1 MRAGRRRKFD
11 VHRYPNG
18 STKRAGAIPPT
29 PELALKRA
37 ALAAGGDPAK
47 TSTPLDLMLLH
58 KIIDEDTARAG
69 RWFAYCARAVLGPPW
84 QKNILNTEP
93 LGGEMSESKRAR
105 LENEYLAA
113 IAGLSRGERD
123 ALIDLLHF
131 RKMPFWLLAAIAGRR
146 PRPHDIAERTVTL
159 AALAKLRRQWDA
171 YHRGTARPVRG
182 AMAAAAE

>member
-69 RWFAYCARAVLGPPW
+69 R
-84 QKNILNTEP
+84 
-93 LGGEMSESKRAR
+93 
-105 LENEYLAA
+105 
-113 IAGLSRGERD
+113 
-123 ALIDLLHF
+123 
-131 RKMPFWLLAAIAGRR
+131 
-146 PRPHDIAERTVTL
+146 
-159 AALAKLRRQWDA
+159 
-171 YHRGTARPVRG
+171 
-182 AMAAAAE
+182 